1 MRVKMVSSFIQ
12 RGAMINW
19 HPWLRSEHPTKSAEL
34 DEFIYHEPLAGE
46 GTMRVC
52 CFGFRTG
59 YLYEFSEVF
68 QGGSRF
74 ANRVC

>member
-1 MRVKMVSSFIQ
+1 
-12 RGAMINW
+12 MINW
-19 HPWLRSEHPTKSAEL
+19 DPWLRSEHPTKSAEL

-52 CFGFRTG
+52 CFGLRTG

-68 QGGSRF
+68 QCGL
-74 ANRVC
+74 RVTKPCLLSLRSEFRG